1 MVSLSFSSCNKDKDR
16 KVSNSER
23 LIGEWIYRTTQ
34 EKTNGEWK
42 DMPTQVGA
50 EGMQTFYKNGK
61 ALITMTFKGEYMEQ
75 KFEWNLKDNNDYI
88 INGTVR
94 GQILFESNDCFYL
107 YSDETL
113 DPETGE
119 NIKGEFRDIYDRKK

>member
-50 EGMQTFYKNGK
+50 EGMQTFYKDGK
-61 ALITMTFKGEYMEQ
+61 ALITMTFKATCTTDIEH
-75 KFEWNLKDNNDYI
+75 

>member
-1 MVSLSFSSCNKDKDR
+1 MVSLSFSSCNKDKDQ

-50 EGMQTFYKNGK
+50 EGAQTFYKDGK

-75 KFEWNLKDNNDYI
+75 KFEWNLKDNNVFRI
-88 INGTVR
+88 SKQPKITR
-94 GQILFESNDCFYL
+94 
-107 YSDETL
+107 
-113 DPETGE
+113 
-119 NIKGEFRDIYDRKK
+119 NIQA

>member
-1 MVSLSFSSCNKDKDR
+1 MVSLSFSSCNKDKDQ

-34 EKTNGEWK
+34 EKINGEWK

-50 EGMQTFYKNGK
+50 EGTQTFYKDGK
-61 ALITMTFKGEYMEQ
+61 ALITMTFEGEYKEQ

-94 GQILFESNDCFYL
+94 GQILFESNDCFYF
-107 YSDETL
+107 YSDETF
-113 DPETGE
+113 DPEAGE

>member
-1 MVSLSFSSCNKDKDR
+1 MLFFYHFLWLYYTIYFSIVKQFFILFFILILLCMVSLSFSSCNKDKDQ

-50 EGMQTFYKNGK
+50 EGAQTFYKDGK
-61 ALITMTFKGEYMEQ
+61 ALITMTFKGE
-75 KFEWNLKDNNDYI
+75 
-88 INGTVR
+88 
-94 GQILFESNDCFYL
+94 
-107 YSDETL
+107 
-113 DPETGE
+113 
-119 NIKGEFRDIYDRKK
+119 

>member
-50 EGMQTFYKNGK
+50 EGMQTFYKDGK

-75 KFEWNLKDNNDYI
+75 KFEWNLKDNKYYI
-88 INGTVR
+88 HNQCAKLAKFLNICKPVAGNLIN
-94 GQILFESNDCFYL
+94 N
-107 YSDETL
+107 
-113 DPETGE
+113 E
-119 NIKGEFRDIYDRKK
+119 NIPRRAIL

>member
-42 DMPTQVGA
+42 DMPTQAGA
-50 EGMQTFYKNGK
+50 EGTQTFYKDGK
-61 ALITMTFKGEYMEQ
+61 ALITMTFKGKHMEQ